1 MMKFMYKLSKSVI
14 PCMLL
19 TLSIG
24 FCYAWSLFA
33 PEIRAAIPDVTTS
46 QVQFAFCLNIFFLG
60 MGAAFFG
67 RLVEKRIKLAA
78 CVSNALLFIGL
89 QVAALGVACK
99 SLMLVYLGFGVCC
112 GISEGCGYVVPVKN
126 LLLWWG
132 KTKHK
137 GVIMAMSI
145 IFFGLGS
152 TLCSWMF
159 GLMQRTG
166 CDVVS
171 IMQNMSYVYL
181 AMMSFGCIMIRKP
194 KYAQLKLKKEQ
205 SNAMTSDDKAK
216 LRVLIKDP
224 FFRRSWI
231 FMFLNISMGLV
242 LIGTCASLLKNVA
255 CLKPDAVIAV
265 MMACGIANGAGRL
278 VFPFISDYM
287 KTRLWIWILILA
299 IEVVVTAF
307 SALWPVLL
315 PIGAVFINATYGAAF
330 STLPSV
336 LNDHYGKAHL
346 SEIHGLVLSSW
357 GFASLFAYAVT
368 VFGVSSL
375 PFIALMLVLCSMYSA
390 NLRVVH
396 GMFKIGKQLK

>member
-1 MMKFMYKLSKSVI
+1 MMKFIYKLSKSVM
-14 PCMLL
+14 PCLLL

-33 PEIRAAIPDVTTS
+33 PEIRSAIPDSTVS

-67 RLVEKRIKLAA
+67 KMVEKRIKLAA
-78 CVSNALLFIGL
+78 CISTALLFAGL
-89 QVAALGVACK
+89 QVAAIGVVYK
-99 SLMLVYLGFGVCC
+99 SLLLVYIGFGALA
-112 GISEGCGYVVPVKN
+112 GLSEGCGYVVPVKN

-159 GLMQRTG
+159 GMMQRAG
-166 CDVVS
+166 LS
-171 IMQNMSYVYL
+171 ITDIMRSMSYVYIG
-181 AMMSFGCIMIRKP
+181 MMSFGCIMICKP
-194 KYAQLKLKKEQ
+194 KYAVLKLEKEKKNINRD
-205 SNAMTSDDKAK
+205 SSSAVK
-216 LRVLIKDP
+216 LADLIKDS
-224 FFRRSWI
+224 FFRRSWL
-231 FMFLNISMGLV
+231 FMFLNIAMGLV

-255 CLKPDAVIAV
+255 YLQLETVIAV

-287 KTRLWIWILILA
+287 KTRLWIWILILS
-299 IEVVVTAF
+299 IEVIVTSC
-307 SALWPVLL
+307 SAIWPALL
-315 PIGAVFINATYGAAF
+315 PIGAVLINATYGAAF

-336 LNDHYGKAHL
+336 LNDHYGKEHL
-346 SEIHGLVLSSW
+346 SEIHGFVLSAW
-357 GFASLFAYAVT
+357 GFASLFAYVVT
-368 VFGVSSL
+368 VLGVSSL
-375 PFIALMLVLCSMYSA
+375 PFIVLMLVLCGVYTL
-390 NLRVVH
+390 NLRVVS
-396 GMFKIGKQLK
+396 GMFKPGSK

>member
-1 MMKFMYKLSKSVI
+1 MMVKFIYKMSKSVI

-33 PEIRAAIPDVTTS
+33 PEIRSAIPDATTM
-46 QVQFAFCLNIFFLG
+46 QVQLAFCLNIFFLG

-67 RLVEKRIKLAA
+67 KLVEKHIKLAA
-78 CVSNALLFIGL
+78 CVSTVLLYMGL
-89 QVAALGVACK
+89 QTAALGVALK
-99 SLMLVYLGFGVCC
+99 SLALVYVGFGVFC

-159 GLMQRTG
+159 GLMQRHG
-166 CDVVS
+166 CDAAS
-171 IMQNMSYVYL
+171 IMRNMSCVYL
-181 AMMSFGCIMIRKP
+181 AMMSVGCIMIRKP
-194 KYAQLKLKKEQ
+194 KHALLKLKKEQ
-205 SNAMTSDDKAK
+205 SDAMQPDDRAK
-216 LRVLIKDP
+216 LGTLIKDP
-224 FFRRSWI
+224 FFRRSWL
-231 FMFLNISMGLV
+231 FMFLNIAMGLV

-255 CLKPDAVIAV
+255 CLKPAAVIAV

-287 KTRLWIWILILA
+287 KSRLWIWMLILA
-299 IEVVVTAF
+299 IEVTVTAC
-307 SALWPVLL
+307 SAIWPALL
-315 PIGAVFINATYGAAF
+315 PVGAVLINATYGAAF

-336 LNDHYGKAHL
+336 LNDHYGKEHL
-346 SEIHGLVLSSW
+346 SETHGFVLSAW

-368 VFGVSSL
+368 ALGVSSM
-375 PFIALMLVLCSMYSA
+375 PFIALMLVLCGVYAA
-390 NLRVVH
+390 NMKVVH
-396 GMFKIGKQLK
+396 GMFKCISL

>member
-1 MMKFMYKLSKSVI
+1 MKFIYKLSKSVI
-14 PCMLL
+14 PCLLL

-33 PEIRAAIPDVTTS
+33 PEIRSAIPGSTVS

-67 RLVEKRIKLAA
+67 KMVEKRIKLAA
-78 CVSNALLFIGL
+78 CISTALLFAGL
-89 QVAALGVACK
+89 QVAAVGVVCK
-99 SLMLVYLGFGVCC
+99 SLLLVYIGFGALA
-112 GISEGCGYVVPVKN
+112 GLSEGCGYVVPVKN

-159 GLMQRTG
+159 GMMQRTG
-166 CDVVS
+166 LS
-171 IMQNMSYVYL
+171 ITDIMRSMSYVYIG
-181 AMMSFGCIMIRKP
+181 MMSLGCIMIRKP
-194 KYAQLKLKKEQ
+194 KYAVLKLEKEKKNNDE
-205 SNAMTSDDKAK
+205 TSSSAVK
-216 LRVLIKDP
+216 LADLVKDS
-224 FFRRSWI
+224 FFRRSWL
-231 FMFLNISMGLV
+231 FMFLNIAMGLV

-255 CLKPDAVIAV
+255 CLQPETVIAV

-287 KTRLWIWILILA
+287 KTRLWIWILILG
-299 IEVVVTAF
+299 IEVIVTSC
-307 SALWPVLL
+307 SAIWPVLL

-336 LNDHYGKAHL
+336 LNDHYGKDHL
-346 SEIHGLVLSSW
+346 SEIHGLVLSAW

-368 VFGVSSL
+368 VLGVSSL
-375 PFIALMLVLCSMYSA
+375 PFIALMLVLCGVYA
-390 NLRVVH
+390 VNLRVVH
-396 GMFKIGKQLK
+396 GMFKLN